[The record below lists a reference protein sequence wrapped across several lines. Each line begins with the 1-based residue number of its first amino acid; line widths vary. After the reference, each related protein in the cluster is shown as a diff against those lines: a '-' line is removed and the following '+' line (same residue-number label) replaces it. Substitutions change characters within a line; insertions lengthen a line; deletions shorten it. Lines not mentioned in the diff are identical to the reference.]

1 MAGGRG
7 RETLEGDPGR
17 EIVWARPRRETL
29 EGDPG
34 RETVWAR
41 PRLETLEG
49 DPGPE
54 TLLGPTYGVKP

>member
-1 MAGGRG
+1 MDGR
-7 RETLEGDPGR
+7 P
-17 EIVWARPRRETL
+17 WRETL

-41 PRLETLEG
+41 PRRETLEG

-54 TLLGPTYGVKP
+54 TLLEPTYGVKP

>member
-1 MAGGRG
+1 MEGVP
-7 RETLEGDPGR
+7 ETLEGDPDGR
-17 EIVWARPRRETL
+17 PWRETL

-41 PRLETLEG
+41 PRRETLEG

-54 TLLGPTYGVKP
+54 TLLEPTYGVKP